1 MKKNPGERV
10 LLKRVIGENND
21 LFSSDKLYQR
31 EKVKS
36 MEKKK
41 LSQEDVIARHLEKHG
56 SITSMEAFET
66 YRITRLSGRIFDLRA
81 RGMDI
86 VTDMVYGKGGIKYA
100 VYRVAK

>member
-1 MKKNPGERV
+1 M
-10 LLKRVIGENND
+10 
-21 LFSSDKLYQR
+21 
-31 EKVKS
+31 VKS
-36 MEKKK
+36 MKKKK

-66 YRITRLSGRIFDLRA
+66 YRITRLSGRIFDLRQ

-86 VTDMVYGKGGIKYA
+86 VTDMVYGKGGVKYA

>member
-1 MKKNPGERV
+1 
-10 LLKRVIGENND
+10 
-21 LFSSDKLYQR
+21 
-31 EKVKS
+31 
-36 MEKKK
+36 
-41 LSQEDVIARHLEKHG
+41 
-56 SITSMEAFET
+56 MEAFET